1 MLGRYKYTVWFKKE
15 DGESFDTQQD
25 DDEKEVKE
33 GTVIKTQ
40 TPKNPLTSIISTNKS
55 WK

>member
-1 MLGRYKYTVWFKKE
+1 MFDRYKYTVWFKKE
-15 DGESFDTQQD
+15 DEESFDTQQEH
-25 DDEKEVKE
+25 DEKEVKE
-33 GTVIKTQ
+33 GRVIKIQ